1 MMEVKEKDVKT
12 VNSLGKLEKLLL
24 QGKITEEEY
33 KEKKTEYIEILLD
46 LYIRDIISKDE
57 LYERLNR

>member
-1 MMEVKEKDVKT
+1 M
-12 VNSLGKLEKLLL
+12 NILGNLEKLLL

-33 KEKKTEYIEILLD
+33 KAKKTECVEILLD